1 MRCAER
7 YDEAVLE
14 REGNIE
20 AHECARSLAQ
30 VADVVLSVRHVVL
43 DDHVPVPNPVVLV
56 LLYHEVV
63 VHVALRRGF

>member
-43 DDHVPVPNPVVLV
+43 DDHVAIANAIVLV
-56 LLYHEVV
+56 LLYYEVV
-63 VHVALRRGF
+63 IHVAL